1 LIGGFPVAMAPPAE
15 AHRILAMRLGSRI
28 DAALAV
34 RRPCNAQIEAG
45 VVRAD
50 RADTYFEADIVA
62 TCESNEPGRQ
72 AIKDPFLIVEILS
85 PSTERHDRRVKLP
98 AYRQI
103 PTVQE
108 IVLIASDGHYAE
120 LHRRSGAQWI
130 TEIPCG
136 ADARLALTAI
146 GIEGSFADLYEGIAL
161 VDDEGLRRDFR
172 APYSMTSSARAR
184 TAGGIEGP
192 RAFAVFKLTAKS
204 KCVG

>member
-45 VVRAD
+45 LVRTD
-50 RADTYFEADIVA
+50 RADTYFEADIAA
-62 TCESNEPGRQ
+62 TCEGNEPGRQ

-130 TEIPCG
+130 TEILRG

-146 GIEGSFADLYEGIAL
+146 GIEVSFADLYEGIAL
-161 VDDEGLRRDFR
+161 VDDEG
-172 APYSMTSSARAR
+172 
-184 TAGGIEGP
+184 
-192 RAFAVFKLTAKS
+192 
-204 KCVG
+204 